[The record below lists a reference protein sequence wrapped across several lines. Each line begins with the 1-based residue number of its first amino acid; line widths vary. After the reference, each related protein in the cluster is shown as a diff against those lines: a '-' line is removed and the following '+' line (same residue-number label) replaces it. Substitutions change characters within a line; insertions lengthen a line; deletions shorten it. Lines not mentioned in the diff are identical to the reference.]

1 VVADVVVSLPSLGV
15 VEVLVPVVVVVVLVV
30 VVVDVEVVVVEL
42 SLVLVD
48 VVYSC
53 LADLEISL
61 GIFE

>member
-1 VVADVVVSLPSLGV
+1 VVADVVVSLPSSGV
-15 VEVLVPVVVVVVLVV
+15 VEVLVPVV